1 MKLRS
6 LFLFL
11 FYFISAVAF
20 SQSQPLHWYMLKS
33 AVAINAVEGK
43 TILTEIRS
51 VGDYSQSTFNDKS
64 DIFSLASSVEVNM
77 SELIQHLNTLGY
89 FVADLTNGDIY
100 ENQNERTTIHFQQVL
115 FLLADPEN
123 ISKANYPIVLELTT
137 NAFEN
142 LTASQQ
148 QSFLQ
153 LGGVILQKN

>member
-11 FYFISAVAF
+11 FYFISAVTF

-33 AVAINAVEGK
+33 AVSIDAAEGK

-51 VGDYSQSTFNDKS
+51 VGNYSQSTFNDKS
-64 DIFSLASSVEVNM
+64 DIFSLASSVEVNI
-77 SELIQHLNTLGY
+77 SELIQHLNTFGY
-89 FVADLTNGDIY
+89 FVADLTNGEIY
-100 ENQNERTTIHFQQVL
+100 QNQNERTTIHFQQVL
-115 FLLADPEN
+115 FLLAHSEN
-123 ISKANYPIVLELTT
+123 ISKPDQPIVLELTT

-153 LGGVILQKN
+153 LGGIILEKK